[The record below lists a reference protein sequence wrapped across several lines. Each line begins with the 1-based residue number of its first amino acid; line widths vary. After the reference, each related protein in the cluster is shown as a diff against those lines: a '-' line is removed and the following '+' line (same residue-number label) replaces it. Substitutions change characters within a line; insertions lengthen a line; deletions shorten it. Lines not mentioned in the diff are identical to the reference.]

1 MKKVVVTGYGIISSL
16 GLNARQNWSSLEA
29 SKSGVKSVSQ
39 EIGFDRIASK
49 IAGKV
54 WDYEPT
60 AHFKKKELRRYDPFM
75 QYALLA
81 SREALSQ
88 AGIEN
93 NDSKIDLDRAGVA
106 IGSGIGGLKT
116 IQNESEKL
124 HQAGADRISPFFI
137 PSSLINMASGFVSLE
152 TGFRGP
158 NLSLVSACASG
169 AHSIIFA
176 AQQIEMGMS
185 DVMICGGSEYATIA
199 LGSGGFSAMRALSTN
214 YNDNPEAAS
223 RPWDRDRD
231 GFVISDGAGIL
242 ILESEESAKKRGAQI
257 IAEFSG
263 YGMNADAYHMIQ
275 PDSNGSG
282 AKKCMEMAMQK
293 AEVGPEKIGYINA
306 HATSTPIGDQIE
318 PIAIRAAFMEQ
329 ADKLAVSS
337 TKSMHGHML
346 GAAGAAEAVITIMSL
361 ENQAVPGTLN
371 CDNPSEG
378 CDLDFV
384 IGGMRS
390 QKLEYVMSNS
400 FGFGGTNAS
409 LIFTKK

>member
-1 MKKVVVTGYGIISSL
+1 MKKVVVTGYGILSSL
-16 GLNARQNWSSLEA
+16 GLSAEQNWQSLKL
-29 SKSGVKSVSQ
+29 SKSGVKSIS
-39 EIGFDRIASK
+39 EEAGFDHIASK
-49 IAGKV
+49 VAGKV
-54 WDYEPT
+54 WDYVPT
-60 AHFKKKELRRYDPFM
+60 DHFKKKELRRYDPFM

-81 SREALSQ
+81 TREALRQ

-93 NDSKIDLDRAGVA
+93 NDSKINLDRAGVA
-106 IGSGIGGLKT
+106 VGSGIGGLNT
-116 IQNESEKL
+116 IQDESKKL
-124 HQAGADRISPFFI
+124 HQDGAGRISPFFI
-137 PSSLINMASGFVSLE
+137 PSSLINMASGFISLE

-176 AQQIEMGMS
+176 AQQIEMGMC

-199 LGSGGFSAMRALSTN
+199 LGSGGFSSMRALSTN
-214 YNDNPEAAS
+214 YNDNPQAAS

-242 ILESEESAKKRGAQI
+242 ILESEENAKKRGAQI

-275 PDSNGSG
+275 PSSNGSG

-293 AEVGPEKIGYINA
+293 AEVGPEKIAYINA

-346 GAAGAAEAVITIMSL
+346 GAAGASEAVITIMAL

-384 IGGMRS
+384 VGGMRS
-390 QKLEYVMSNS
+390 QKLEYAMSNS

-409 LIFTKK
+409 LIFAKK